1 MVLRGIK
8 MEADKPIE
16 RRGEPNEV
24 YKDLKPTLRVA
35 LKILEY
41 NDVDGKDVH
50 FTQLCE
56 ALTGEVSRVSIHAA
70 LDALIDQGS
79 LHSGWEKT
87 TEGHWIRAYHI
98 AGEEQRRQLRTL
110 YRVAHDL

>member
-1 MVLRGIK
+1 
-8 MEADKPIE
+8 MERDKPIE
-16 RRGEPNEV
+16 RHGRPNEV

-50 FTQLCE
+50 FSQLCGDL
-56 ALTGEVSRVSIHAA
+56 AAEVSRVSIHAA

-79 LHSGWEKT
+79 LHSGWKKND
-87 TEGHWIRAYHI
+87 EGHWIRAYHI

-110 YRVAHDL
+110 YRAAHNL

>member
-1 MVLRGIK
+1 

-16 RRGEPNEV
+16 RRGKPNEV
-24 YKDLKPTLRVA
+24 YKDLKPALRVA

-50 FTQLCE
+50 FSRLCE
-56 ALTGEVSRVSIHAA
+56 DLASEVSRVSIHAA

-79 LHSGWEKT
+79 LHSGWEKN